1 MVRPNF
7 TNTEFELG
15 GINHVAM
22 VCSDMERTV
31 DFYNNV
37 LGMPLIKAI
46 DLPDDGERVVTN
58 MGLAF
63 TTLTVASQN
72 LSAAESRL
80 RDLDYAKEMMN
91 FVRIQILVQANNS
104 MMAQANQLPRNVLA
118 LLGQ

>member
-1 MVRPNF
+1 MNR
-7 TNTEFELG
+7 LG
-15 GINHVAM
+15 HATA
-22 VCSDMERTV
+22 S
-31 DFYNNV
+31 
-37 LGMPLIKAI
+37 
-46 DLPDDGERVVTN
+46 
-58 MGLAF
+58 
-63 TTLTVASQN
+63 LTVASQN